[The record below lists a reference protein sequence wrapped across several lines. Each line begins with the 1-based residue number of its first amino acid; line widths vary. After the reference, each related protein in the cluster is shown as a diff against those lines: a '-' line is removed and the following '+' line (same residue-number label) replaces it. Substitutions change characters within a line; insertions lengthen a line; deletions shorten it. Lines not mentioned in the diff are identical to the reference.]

1 MRAFAELYAA
11 LDETTKTNAKLA
23 ALERYFAAAP
33 PADAAWALYF
43 LSGRKPR
50 QVIGTRK
57 LSAWAIAAAGLPEWL
72 FSECYDAVG
81 DFAETVALLL
91 PETERTRQEAGD
103 TRQEAGDRPSDG
115 LAYWIEERLLPL
127 RSADEATQRA
137 GLLAAW
143 AELDRPQRFVW
154 NKLITGGF
162 RVGVAQRLVTRAL
175 SSVSG
180 LPDSVI
186 AHRLMGE
193 WQPSAAWYRAL
204 LAPETA
210 DTDVSR
216 PYPFFLAHP
225 LEGDPAHL
233 GDPAAWQA
241 EWKWD
246 GIRAQLIRRA
256 GQTFIWSRGE
266 ELISDGFPEL
276 TTLGSALPDGTVID
290 GEIVPYRA
298 GAVQPF
304 AQLQRRIGRKQLSKK
319 MLAEAPV
326 ALFAY
331 DLLEADGVDLREL
344 PLEER
349 RRRLA
354 HLYAAYRVQHAVW
367 QLSPIA
373 PGTTWEDLAAAR
385 EQSRERGAEGLM
397 LKRRSSPYRV
407 GRVRGDWWK
416 WKVDPFSVD
425 AVLIYAQR
433 GSGKRASLYTDYTF
447 GVWDGDQL
455 VPFAKAYSGL
465 TDAEIREVDAF
476 IRRNTLEQFGPVRT
490 VTPRLV
496 FELGFEGIQRSAR
509 HKSGIAVR
517 FPRILRWRR
526 DKPPTEAD
534 TLETVRALI
543 P

>member
-1 MRAFAELYAA
+1 
-11 LDETTKTNAKLA
+11 
-23 ALERYFAAAP
+23 
-33 PADAAWALYF
+33 
-43 LSGRKPR
+43 
-50 QVIGTRK
+50 
-57 LSAWAIAAAGLPEWL
+57 
-72 FSECYDAVG
+72 
-81 DFAETVALLL
+81 
-91 PETERTRQEAGD
+91 
-103 TRQEAGDRPSDG
+103 
-115 LAYWIEERLLPL
+115 
-127 RSADEATQRA
+127 
-137 GLLAAW
+137 
-143 AELDRPQRFVW
+143 
-154 NKLITGGF
+154 
-162 RVGVAQRLVTRAL
+162 
-175 SSVSG
+175 
-180 LPDSVI
+180 
-186 AHRLMGE
+186 
-193 WQPSAAWYRAL
+193 
-204 LAPETA
+204 
-210 DTDVSR
+210 
-216 PYPFFLAHP
+216 
-225 LEGDPAHL
+225 
-233 GDPAAWQA
+233 
-241 EWKWD
+241 
-246 GIRAQLIRRA
+246 
-256 GQTFIWSRGE
+256 
-266 ELISDGFPEL
+266 LISDGFPEL
-276 TTLGSALPDGTVID
+276 TTLGGALPDGTVID

-331 DLLEADGVDLREL
+331 DLLEADGADLREL

-373 PGTTWEDLAAAR
+373 TGTTWEDLAAAR

-490 VTPRLV
+490 VTPGLV